1 MDKLLD
7 VMHYTTETCSVFIHG
22 LGHKFWYKC
31 GSAVTLFWLQFAFS
45 GIEYIVIAGI
55 FGMVMIDLFT
65 RIVAEFKKVKF
76 DKGESLL
83 EALQNGKFNH
93 IKSQKIAKTIV
104 KVLVYSLM
112 IASGSFA
119 EIVIGS
125 TINLPITELIA
136 ISIGFTEFYSI
147 IENLRDAGYVVP
159 GILFKKSKQYVDENL
174 TIDSETSEKK

>member
-1 MDKLLD
+1 
-7 VMHYTTETCSVFIHG
+7 MHYTSEICTAFIHG
-22 LGHKFWYKC
+22 LGAKFWYKC
-31 GSAVTLFWLQFAFS
+31 GGAIILFWLQFSFS

-55 FGMVMIDLFT
+55 FGMVMVDLFT
-65 RIVAEFKKVKF
+65 RVVAEFKKVDIAK
-76 DKGESLL
+76 DETLL
-83 EALQNGKFNH
+83 EAVQLGKFNH
-93 IKSQKIAKTIV
+93 IKSRKIAKTTV

-159 GILFKKSKQYVDENL
+159 SIFFKKSKEYVENNL
-174 TIDSETSEKK
+174 EQVAEITGKK